1 MGVSQD
7 KISVIYNPIPAPKNI
22 IQRTGKQNH
31 FIYIGRIDYDGQKN
45 VSELMR
51 ALDKVSNSFT
61 CDLYGSVDTNTKDK
75 LLDLISNNK
84 KIVDNIKFHGFF
96 EDIWDQIQKA
106 DVLILTSKYEGFP
119 MVLCESIAHGISV
132 VAANCPTGVND
143 IVNKNNGYL
152 YTPGNLI
159 QLEKISNA
167 IVNKSIVL
175 PSVKS
180 VNKTINKFNYK
191 NYVKRIIDDFDN
203 DIK

>member
-1 MGVSQD
+1 
-7 KISVIYNPIPAPKNI
+7 
-22 IQRTGKQNH
+22 
-31 FIYIGRIDYDGQKN
+31 
-45 VSELMR
+45 MR

-159 QLEKISNA
+159 QLEKILNA

>member
-75 LLDLISNNK
+75 LLDSISNNK
-84 KIVDNIKFHGFF
+84 NV
-96 EDIWDQIQKA
+96 
-106 DVLILTSKYEGFP
+106 
-119 MVLCESIAHGISV
+119 
-132 VAANCPTGVND
+132 NCN
-143 IVNKNNGYL
+143 NKLNTY
-152 YTPGNLI
+152 
-159 QLEKISNA
+159 A
-167 IVNKSIVL
+167 V
-175 PSVKS
+175 
-180 VNKTINKFNYK
+180 
-191 NYVKRIIDDFDN
+191 
-203 DIK
+203 